1 MLILPTREFPKLS
14 REILFFKT
22 CRELSLCLG
31 PAGES
36 SMILGKFCLF
46 CNLLGIWLMVLTN
59 KGVSLVIFNPLRDAL
74 RVLVSSILLRVFL
87 SFLGAFL
94 SISFHFPYF
103 GIPLG
108 IF

>member
-22 CRELSLCLG
+22 CRELSLCVG

-46 CNLLGIWLMVLTN
+46 CNLLGIWLMVLTH
-59 KGVSLVIFNPLRDAL
+59 KGVSFQSAERWFGSFQSTGDAL
-74 RVLVSSILLRVFL
+74 RVLMSSTLLRVFS
-87 SFLGAFL
+87 SFSVAF
-94 SISFHFPYF
+94 
-103 GIPLG
+103 
-108 IF
+108 